1 MIDFFLSPEAQTILA
16 DKALS
21 RRPTRARRRR
31 RAFRPGFSVRA
42 GLGVRRQEPRLLGRS
57 LEQGDDIN
65 EAAPH
70 LVVRSVS
77 KRYGPTTVLD
87 HIDLTI
93 RRGELVTLLGPSG
106 CGKTALLRAIA
117 GLAQPDT
124 GKVELAG
131 RDITNVPPH
140 RRNVGVF
147 QSYALFPHLTV
158 AGNVAFGL
166 KVRGAAKREIDAAV
180 ERALALVK
188 LGHLG
193 SRRISALSGGQ
204 QQRVALARAIAVE
217 PDVLLFDEALSALDR
232 KLREEMQVELRRL
245 LQDVKATAIF
255 VTHDQDEALTMS
267 DRVAVMNKGAD
278 RAARR
283 AARALFAPRE
293 PVRAQL
299 RRARRRGFPGTVLAA
314 DNGKVDVET
323 GVGRLS
329 ALGNFQAGSPVIIAA
344 RPEQLRLGEHGEAN
358 SAAGRVRSV
367 VFQGSRTLVEVD
379 AGAGE
384 SLLAELSGRDGTIPR
399 VA

>member
-1 MIDFFLSPEAQTILA
+1 MS
-16 DKALS
+16 
-21 RRPTRARRRR
+21 
-31 RAFRPGFSVRA
+31 
-42 GLGVRRQEPRLLGRS
+42 
-57 LEQGDDIN
+57 

-70 LVVRSVS
+70 LIVRSVS

-106 CGKTALLRAIA
+106 CGKTTLLRAIA
-117 GLAQPDT
+117 GLAQPDA

-140 RRNVGVF
+140 RRNVGVVF

-180 ERALALVK
+180 ERALSLVK

-193 SRRISALSGGQ
+193 GRRISALSGGQ

-245 LQDVKATAIF
+245 LQEVKATAIF

-267 DRVAVMNKGAD
+267 DRVAVMNKGRIEQLAEP
-278 RAARR
+278 RQLYLRPAS
-283 AARALFAPRE
+283 LFTLNFVGLSTRIS
-293 PVRAQL
+293 
-299 RRARRRGFPGTVLAA
+299 GTVLAA

-323 GVGRLS
+323 KLGRLS
-329 ALGNFQAGSPVIIAA
+329 ALGNFQAGSPVIVAA
-344 RPEQLRLGEHGEAN
+344 RPEQLRLGEQGATN

-384 SLLAELSGRDGTIPR
+384 SLLAELSERDGAIPHVHDEIR
-399 VA
+399 LSWPIAETFAFPMEAQA